1 MINPGKIALNPLL
14 AWREI
19 DGQVVIISPEDSVV
33 HELNETA
40 SFIWKQADSGRDADE
55 IARNIGTEYSIAA
68 SEAQVDMEEFLSC
81 LAAKGLLQ
89 IAAAARNV

>member
-1 MINPGKIALNPLL
+1 MTIRAKIMLNPLL

-19 DGQVVIISPEDSVV
+19 DGRIVIISPEDSVV

-55 IARNIGTEYSIAA
+55 IARNIGIEYCVSA
-68 SEAQVDMEEFLSC
+68 SEARADMDEFLSG